1 MELKTLLTAIAFFSL
16 FLVLIGFYLQA
27 VFERKNWPLWVSRV
41 GFFVLMIIVFAILV
55 FEAIQVDIT
64 TIKI

>member
-16 FLVLIGFYLQA
+16 FLVLIGFYLQT

-55 FEAIQVDIT
+55 VEAIQVDIT

>member
-16 FLVLIGFYLQA
+16 FLVLIGFYLHA
-27 VFERKNWPLWVSRV
+27 VFERKWPLWVSQV
-41 GFFVLMIIVFAILV
+41 GAFLLIMILFAVFL